1 MTPQIQALIDL
12 YKNDLLSVSLN
23 IVGQTKTQI
32 VRTLVDK
39 FAGIL
44 DAVNAPKAISAGAAG
59 VVSKMENLQEL
70 AANNP
75 EFVYGEAEI
84 NADCDYIS
92 KIFGGLSKQYALVAT
107 VHTFDDVDQLE
118 TIRRLLPPQGIMIV
132 EQEQKSDK
140 YLTLNPADMAEYWGI
155 AHHYAQQKLNKQ
167 PKLDKQPKLQP
178 QPAIKFQDEEEQNM
192 WLDAD
197 APAEAKN
204 MDKDEVLKVFNDVL
218 NDIVAKKNKEKGG
231 IAKPEIVKK
240 IKVALG
246 QEEPDPVPVVE
257 DNEPPKPKNPGV
269 VAAYEKMM
277 AVKAAK
283 EAQKEKDRQVQ
294 NADRQKEIKAQLAK
308 ILLAQ
313 KEKEE
318 ERKRLIAAEAKKSL
332 EEQKAKVGN
341 LFAIPKEGEFNGFK
355 FNPVMEQDDNDAET
369 IQALENLKKI
379 DASKPK
385 QKELT
390 EAEKKIAEAKKL
402 AEELKLQQ
410 LKKQQ
415 EEKAKEAAAKIDAD
429 KKKKESIAK
438 AAKDAMSL
446 LDNLAGGKSVK
457 VKKVK
462 AIFEE

>member
-12 YKNDLLSVSLN
+12 YKNDLFSFSLN
-23 IVGQTKTQI
+23 IVGQTKMEI
-32 VRTLVDK
+32 VRTVVDK
-39 FAGIL
+39 IVGIL
-44 DAVNAPKAISAGAAG
+44 DQINAPKAIGAG
-59 VVSKMENLQEL
+59 VAGVIAKMENLQEL

-75 EFVYGEAEI
+75 DFVYGEAEI

-92 KIFGGLSKQYALVAT
+92 KILGGLSKQYALVGT
-107 VHTFDDVDQLE
+107 VHTFDNDEQLE
-118 TIRRLLPPQGIMIV
+118 VVRRILPPQAIMIV

-140 YLTLNPADMAEYWGI
+140 YLTLTPVDMAEYWGI
-155 AHHYAQQKLNKQ
+155 AHNSMQKIAKKVAVEVK
-167 PKLDKQPKLQP
+167 PQP
-178 QPAIKFQDEEEQNM
+178 QPAIKFQDEEQNM
-192 WLDAD
+192 WLDA
-197 APAEAKN
+197 APAAPGDDLN
-204 MDKDEVLKVFNDVL
+204 KDQILKAFNEVLDA
-218 NDIVAKKNKEKGG
+218 VAKKKDKGV
-231 IAKPEIVKK
+231 AKPDIVKK

-355 FNPVMEQDDNDAET
+355 FNPVMEQDDNDDET
-369 IQALENLKKI
+369 LQALENLKKI
-379 DASKPK
+379 DAAKPK
-385 QKELT
+385 QKELSD
-390 EAEKKIAEAKKL
+390 AEKKIAEAKKL

-415 EEKAKEAAAKIDAD
+415 EEAAKEAAAKIEAD
-429 KKKKESIAK
+429 KKKKESVTK
-438 AAKDAMSL
+438 AAKDAMNL
-446 LDNLAGGKSVK
+446 LDSLTGNKPSVK

-462 AIFEE
+462 AVFEE